1 MPFAN
6 GHQYSAFESVP
17 STAVAAKFHR
27 ALQESHSMTDFNG
40 MLKNDDKEKEYGI
53 KKSSAICAEI
63 LSSVKWMVWLA
74 IIFSVMNFF
83 GIVWNSP
90 DHDRRLVWCY
100 IGVCSVP
107 ILTNVLL
114 YGWLIYRCSSSKR
127 VHSIVLMVSQIVVQ
141 TSLVVVGWI
150 YQTHWII
157 PSVCLVGILRPLI
170 DNSRLY
176 WGLIAFQVTSLSLV
190 LIIATAI
197 PVIPDIFVMYIPGSI
212 ILWAIQWIHLRTENR
227 FYRSIHLLEKEIA
240 EAFLSLKHAQK
251 DVIPSSSARRFLFEN
266 QLLLLCPPTDNSF
279 RTEAAELHATQ
290 VKQDGHFAGILAIG
304 FNLTP
309 LSHSLS
315 STQLVELMHELWC
328 MVDVMID
335 NTNKAI
341 EQHRSERSKL
351 NSDSLPFKVDNVG
364 DVCIAQL
371 LLDDY
376 VPEAKQ
382 EAMGRL
388 LLVTSSIN
396 QSIREYQERKPFGLP
411 YGSIQLKMGLNF
423 GPVLAGVVGTLEPH
437 YHIFGDVLREAVDLK
452 DMAYAG
458 EISISSSIIK
468 DIPSETDLRECFSNI
483 LSGV

>member
-1 MPFAN
+1 MAAAKAMCSVQHQEQTTVKIVELAHNLIRVSDRLSRTSVGKKKTLNLQIGIHSGPVHGGVVGATRRFYRLVGDTVNTAARLCRQAPRDHVHLSSATKAWLEGSDIMLSYRGTTELAGQSFIHTYTAVDNCPDLWWMDDSEGYASMPFAN

-127 VHSIVLMVSQIVVQ
+127 VHSIVLM
-141 TSLVVVGWI
+141 
-150 YQTHWII
+150 
-157 PSVCLVGILRPLI
+157 
-170 DNSRLY
+170 
-176 WGLIAFQVTSLSLV
+176 
-190 LIIATAI
+190 
-197 PVIPDIFVMYIPGSI
+197 
-212 ILWAIQWIHLRTENR
+212 
-227 FYRSIHLLEKEIA
+227 
-240 EAFLSLKHAQK
+240 
-251 DVIPSSSARRFLFEN
+251 
-266 QLLLLCPPTDNSF
+266 
-279 RTEAAELHATQ
+279 